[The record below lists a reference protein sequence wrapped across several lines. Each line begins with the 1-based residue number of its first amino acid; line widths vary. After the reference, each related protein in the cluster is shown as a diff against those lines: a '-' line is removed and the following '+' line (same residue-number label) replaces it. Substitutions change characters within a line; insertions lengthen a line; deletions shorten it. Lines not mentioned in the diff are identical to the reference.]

1 MKTKGL
7 RYWGSLALCSLAA
20 AASLFAMCDAA
31 HAQDADEA
39 QLIKHGEYVAR
50 AGDCIACHSAAHGKP
65 FAGGLPLETPLGNI
79 ISTNITPSKTNGIGN
94 YTYAQFS
101 EAVRH
106 GVRADGAN
114 LYPAM
119 PYTSY
124 AKITDGDMKALY
136 AFMMKGVAP
145 VDESPEKTD
154 LPFPFGIRMSMG
166 VWNAMFL
173 QKDAFKPD
181 RTKSAEW
188 NRGAYLVQGLAHCS
202 TCHSP
207 RNLMMAEDA
216 SRELGGGVV
225 GTWHAPNI
233 TPDVNSGVGSWSE
246 ADLVAYMKTGQAE
259 GKAQA
264 AGPMAEAVD
273 NSLRHLSDADLQAM
287 AVYIKSIPAIHDAA
301 DQQSAASFGQEHDA
315 TDEVRGHAWPEDK
328 NKLSGA
334 QLYDGYCASCHQ
346 AKGEGANGLPSL
358 FHNTAL
364 GHANTD
370 NLVMVMLDGVKH
382 TEDSPE
388 VLMPGFADLMT
399 DQQMATLG
407 NYVLTNYGNP
417 DAKVSVEQIK
427 TLRAGGEKSPLVTLA
442 RAGMVVGVL
451 VVLGIIV
458 LLARRR
464 KR

>member
-1 MKTKGL
+1 
-7 RYWGSLALCSLAA
+7 
-20 AASLFAMCDAA
+20 
-31 HAQDADEA
+31 
-39 QLIKHGEYVAR
+39 
-50 AGDCIACHSAAHGKP
+50 
-65 FAGGLPLETPLGNI
+65 
-79 ISTNITPSKTNGIGN
+79 
-94 YTYAQFS
+94 
-101 EAVRH
+101 
-106 GVRADGAN
+106 
-114 LYPAM
+114 
-119 PYTSY
+119 
-124 AKITDGDMKALY
+124 
-136 AFMMKGVAP
+136 
-145 VDESPEKTD
+145 
-154 LPFPFGIRMSMG
+154 
-166 VWNAMFL
+166 
-173 QKDAFKPD
+173 
-181 RTKSAEW
+181 
-188 NRGAYLVQGLAHCS
+188 
-202 TCHSP
+202 
-207 RNLMMAEDA
+207 
-216 SRELGGGVV
+216 
-225 GTWHAPNI
+225 
-233 TPDVNSGVGSWSE
+233 
-246 ADLVAYMKTGQAE
+246 
-259 GKAQA
+259 
-264 AGPMAEAVD
+264 MAEAVD